1 MQFKDSGRNRA
12 FFEFWAAHRFEEEA
26 DRIYHNS
33 VYDVEDRSGHIEWV
47 SSRQPAQDVTE
58 KTAAGDVLPQAF
70 IENTNAHWKV
80 LHAEQSRILHIVALD
95 TNRPEHLRALL
106 VKEHIGAEAV
116 ESGPEPET
124 E

>member
-1 MQFKDSGRNRA
+1 M
-12 FFEFWAAHRFEEEA
+12 
-26 DRIYHNS
+26 
-33 VYDVEDRSGHIEWV
+33 YDVEDRSGHIEWV
-47 SSRQPAQDVTE
+47 SSREPAQDVTE

-124 E
+124 EQQKIPEDI